1 MLQFLLTRLGTMI
14 MTMVVVSLLVFIIAE
29 VVPVCPARNALGRWA
44 TEEAVEQLREELGLN
59 QPLWVRYG
67 RWILGCLQG
76 DFGMSIHF
84 HRPVAQLIGRRVS
97 NSVILAAVGFAFMVP
112 LGLALGCLAGV
123 SEGKFLDHVI
133 SFTSSFMVSS
143 PTFAIGVFLIVIFS
157 LWLGWLPGTSVPNPA
172 AGSGDFAKKL
182 ILPIMTLS
190 LGEIGYLARLTR
202 STMVEVMDSAYIR
215 TAVLKGIPRRKV
227 IWRHALRNS
236 LIAPFTAAMLH
247 INWLIGGVVVVEVLF
262 NFPGIGRLVLDAAMR
277 NDVPLL
283 EGATLVLTL
292 VAVGSQVV
300 ADIGYFLLNPR
311 IRLN

>member
-1 MLQFLLTRLGTMI
+1 MLQFLLTRLGTMV
-14 MTMVVVSLLVFIIAE
+14 MTMIVVSLLVFIIAE

-67 RWILGCLQG
+67 SWMLGCLQG

-84 HRPVAQLIGRRVS
+84 HRPVAELIGRRVS

-123 SEGKFLDHVI
+123 SEGKFLDHII

-157 LWLGWLPGTSVPNPA
+157 LWLGWLPGTSIPNPA